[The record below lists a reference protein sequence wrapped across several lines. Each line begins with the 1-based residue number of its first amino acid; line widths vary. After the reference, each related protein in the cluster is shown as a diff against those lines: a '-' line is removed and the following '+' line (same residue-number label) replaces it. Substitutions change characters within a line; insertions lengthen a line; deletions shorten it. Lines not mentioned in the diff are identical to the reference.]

1 MNRTLMRRIEN
12 LTLRLN
18 PIGISRT
25 IRLFSV
31 GNFSIMWILFQ
42 PSMKSNARPGLG
54 RSGTIWLI
62 FCGALAHVNAFGLEK
77 NGFDL
82 TNSAIPREAILFGG
96 SPKDEIPALSQPK
109 FTKPNQAAFLHDD

>member
-1 MNRTLMRRIEN
+1 MSIAWRASARELDPRFRKGPG
-12 LTLRLN
+12 R
-18 PIGISRT
+18 
-25 IRLFSV
+25 V
-31 GNFSIMWILFQ
+31 GV
-42 PSMKSNARPGLG
+42 
-54 RSGTIWLI
+54 